1 MASRFCTQCGASLL
15 RDAHFCAAC
24 GAPEGAGSSRPL
36 LGAALSR
43 FAPGLVLA
51 TVISLGAITVGLGA
65 RSANPPNLPPS
76 QAGAPGMPP
85 GHPPVEVPAEVRSA
99 IDKLAAHAK
108 ANPDDRDAWRQ
119 LGFVQYRA
127 GQVDPKYLQEAA
139 ATYTHLLAG
148 DPNDL
153 DALRGLGNIA
163 YDRDDPAAAVDFF
176 RRYLAQK
183 PDDLG
188 VQTDLGT
195 MLLASHQNEAALQT
209 YRAVLQADPTFFQ
222 AQFNLALAY
231 RATGDQAQAL
241 AALIRARDIA
251 PDANARNRVESVL
264 AQVSGTPVAS
274 TSTPGANVAGNLRA
288 GVEAVFR
295 AHPIVG
301 PRVDR
306 IDWSGA
312 TALRVMLR
320 EFPMQAMPQPVRETF
335 IRRIRSGL
343 VDSKARHG
351 VTDPL
356 RVELVD
362 AGNGQVMEVIT
373 E

>member
-1 MASRFCTQCGASLL
+1 MESRFCAQCGASLL
-15 RDAHFCAAC
+15 RDARFCTAC
-24 GAPEGAGSSRPL
+24 GASV
-36 LGAALSR
+36 GAAPWRRLLADALPR
-43 FAPGLVLA
+43 LAPGLVLA
-51 TVISLGAITVGLGA
+51 TVIGLGAITVGLGA
-65 RSANPPNLPPS
+65 RWAPPPNVPPPRG
-76 QAGAPGMPP
+76 QAPGMPP
-85 GHPPVEVPAEVRSA
+85 GHPPVEIPPEVRKA
-99 IDKLAAHAK
+99 IEKLAANAE
-108 ANPDDRDAWRQ
+108 ANPDDREAWRQ

-127 GQVDPKYLQEAA
+127 GQVDPSYLDAA
-139 ATYTHLLAG
+139 VATYTHLLAG
-148 DPNDL
+148 DPNDP
-153 DALRGLGNIA
+153 DALRALGNIA
-163 YDRDDPAAAVDFF
+163 YDRDDPQTAIDFF

-188 VQTDLGT
+188 VQTDLAT
-195 MLLASHQNEAALQT
+195 MLLATHQIDAALQM

-241 AALIRARDIA
+241 AALRRAHDIA

-274 TSTPGANVAGNLRA
+274 AATPGTSVAGNLRSE
-288 GVEAVFR
+288 VEAVFR

-306 IDWSGA
+306 IDWPAA
-312 TALRVMLR
+312 TELRVVVR
-320 EFPMQAMPQPVRETF
+320 EFPMEAMPQPVRETF
-335 IRRIRSGL
+335 IRRIRGGL
-343 VDSKARHG
+343 GASKTRHG
-351 VTDPL
+351 VTDSL

-362 AGNGQVMEVIT
+362 AGSGQVMEVIT